1 MMQQKAPSFLLQ
13 CVFVT
18 GLRELSKKTY
28 TEAKKIQK
36 ILLYTLTFTYLITL
50 LILTV
55 ILVNIAG
62 NT

>member
-1 MMQQKAPSFLLQ
+1 MQQKAPSFNVSV
-13 CVFVT
+13 CNVA